1 MIRLFSPSLLDAIV
15 VTVLSVVTI
24 TFNDSA
30 GLLRTRNSLPTTRI
44 KWYVIDGSDNLNELR
59 KNKRILSGVKCTLI
73 QEPDTGRFNA
83 MNKGLNLVNS
93 ELVTFLNSG
102 DIWVNKRVALKITK
116 SFEALK
122 WQWVVGQTICVDRDG
137 REQWKW
143 PIPNHNSLK
152 FLLSVRSF
160 PHQATVYKTSFIK
173 DMGGY
178 YEDSIY
184 SDWILSLKL
193 SKNTPPVIS
202 KEVWCY
208 FLEGGI
214 SGMQTVNFWRKECVR
229 LRQIANLCIKN
240 SKVIDWLLQLLAA
253 TSIKIDRGKF
263 LMRPDLAVKYRDR
276 EES

>member
-1 MIRLFSPSLLDAIV
+1 M
-15 VTVLSVVTI
+15 LSVVTI

-116 SFEALK
+116 SFEEHK

-137 REQWKW
+137 RKLWKW

-173 DMGGY
+173 EMGAY
-178 YEDSIY
+178 HEDSIY

-193 SKNTPPVIS
+193 SKNTPPLIS
-202 KEVWCY
+202 EEVWCY

-214 SGMQTVNFWRKECVR
+214 SGMQTVDFWRKECVR
-229 LRQIANLCIKN
+229 LRRIENLRVKN

-263 LMRPDLAVKYRDR
+263 LMRPDLAVKYRDA